1 MLGNRFFTRSLFVSL
16 MMAGLL
22 SSAHAADPCQP
33 VFDAL
38 TKVVTTPNHG
48 YSTQTGAF
56 VRGKPRSGETI
67 YVQGAR
73 YVRVDGT
80 WTKSRLQNEDILQQ
94 EKENRANGK
103 ASCQFVRN
111 ESVNGES
118 AMLYAMHSEN
128 EYAKEDAQM
137 WISKATG
144 LPLREEMD
152 TDAGGAIGKSHRSM
166 RYEYS
171 NVKPPM

>member
-1 MLGNRFFTRSLFVSL
+1 MFRRAFFIC
-16 MMAGLL
+16 LL
-22 SSAHAADPCQP
+22 SMPASMASYYAMAADSCQP

-48 YSTQTGAF
+48 YSTQTGSL
-56 VRGKPRSGETI
+56 VKGKTRSSETI
-67 YVQGAR
+67 FMQGAR

-80 WTKSRLQNEDILQQ
+80 WAKSRLRTEDILQQ

-103 ASCQFVRN
+103 ATCQFVRN
-111 ESVNGES
+111 EAVNGES

-128 EYAKEDAQM
+128 EFAKEDAQM

-144 LPLREEMD
+144 LPLHEEMD
-152 TDAGGAIGKSHRSM
+152 TDAGGVIGKSHRSM

-171 NVKPPM
+171 DVKPPM

>member
-1 MLGNRFFTRSLFVSL
+1 MFRKAFFIC
-16 MMAGLL
+16 LL
-22 SSAHAADPCQP
+22 SITASMASHYAMAADSCQP

-38 TKVVTTPNHG
+38 TKVVTTPNHT
-48 YSTQTGAF
+48 YSIQTGSL
-56 VRGKPRSGETI
+56 VKGKPRSGETI

-80 WTKSRLQNEDILQQ
+80 WTKSRLRTEDILQQ

-111 ESVNGES
+111 EAANGES

-128 EYAKEDAQM
+128 
-137 WISKATG
+137 
-144 LPLREEMD
+144 
-152 TDAGGAIGKSHRSM
+152 
-166 RYEYS
+166 
-171 NVKPPM
+171 